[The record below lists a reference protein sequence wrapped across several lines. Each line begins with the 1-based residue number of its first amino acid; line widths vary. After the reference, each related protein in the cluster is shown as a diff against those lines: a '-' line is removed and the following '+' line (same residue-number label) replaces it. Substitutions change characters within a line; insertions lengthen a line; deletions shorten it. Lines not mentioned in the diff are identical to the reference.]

1 MRLTLDNRRTLF
13 KRKVKESTQIISSFI
28 STRIHVHIQASFLTT
43 IMPHTDYANSPPPL
57 RQPAP
62 PASAMMPGRRQGSLI
77 SPAVSVAPGA
87 FECWKRALSIGHKKS
102 PDALASPRPAA
113 RTPVLTSR
121 RHASRPPSRP
131 RTRAP
136 LSPPS
141 PPDTKRRTNTA
152 AEGIGKQRGGA
163 SAGGGHGRSGPEAAR
178 EHDSTTSDGPPSPPS
193 PLAPSPSA
201 FSPPSP
207 RASAHGFCLVLSI
220 RLSLSI
226 WLSNSLDL
234 PHHHHFASLSPSFS
248 LLPYR
253 GKRRALQCAIFA

>member
-13 KRKVKESTQIISSFI
+13 KRKVKESTQVIPSFI
-28 STRIHVHIQASFLTT
+28 STRIHAHIQASSLTT

-121 RHASRPPSRP
+121 RHASRPPSHSSATIASISAGHKAPDKHGGGRHWQTTGRSQRRRRARP
-131 RTRAP
+131 LRTRGREGTRLHDLGRAALASLALGSLALGLLASLASC
-136 LSPPS
+136 LSPRLLSRPFHPS
-141 PPDTKRRTNTA
+141 VSFN
-152 AEGIGKQRGGA
+152 
-163 SAGGGHGRSGPEAAR
+163 
-178 EHDSTTSDGPPSPPS
+178 
-193 PLAPSPSA
+193 LA
-201 FSPPSP
+201 
-207 RASAHGFCLVLSI
+207 V
-220 RLSLSI
+220 
-226 WLSNSLDL
+226 
-234 PHHHHFASLSPSFS
+234 
-248 LLPYR
+248 
-253 GKRRALQCAIFA
+253 

>member
-1 MRLTLDNRRTLF
+1 
-13 KRKVKESTQIISSFI
+13 
-28 STRIHVHIQASFLTT
+28 
-43 IMPHTDYANSPPPL
+43 
-57 RQPAP
+57 
-62 PASAMMPGRRQGSLI
+62 MMPGRRQGSLI

-163 SAGGGHGRSGPEAAR
+163 SASREGARLHDLGRAA
-178 EHDSTTSDGPPSPPS
+178 
-193 PLAPSPSA
+193 LASLALGLLALGLLASC
-201 FSPPSP
+201 PSP
-207 RASAHGFCLVLSI
+207 RLLS
-220 RLSLSI
+220 R
-226 WLSNSLDL
+226 
-234 PHHHHFASLSPSFS
+234 PHHPSVSFN
-248 LLPYR
+248 L
-253 GKRRALQCAIFA
+253 AV